1 MGWQPDIDL
10 AEVLRFTAVTA
21 REILDDFFTAAS
33 TFDAGALARVLH
45 PEARISEMPN
55 AINREGTERDVA
67 AAREAFERGRGLLS
81 AQRYDVHQVVEAGDT
96 IAARVTW
103 RGTLAA
109 NGQELKAHIATFTQ
123 VRDGRIFRHATYDC
137 YEAF

>member
-1 MGWQPDIDL
+1 MI
-10 AEVLRFTAVTA
+10 VH
-21 REILDDFFTAAS
+21 DFFDAAAR
-33 TFDAGALARVLH
+33 FDEAALAALLH
-45 PEARISEMPN
+45 PEARISELPN

-67 AAREAFERGRGLLS
+67 QAREAFARGKGLLAS
-81 AQRYDVHQVVEAGDT
+81 QSYDVHQVLEAGDT
-96 IAARVTW
+96 IAARATW

-109 NGQELKAHIATFTQ
+109 TGQQLTAQIATFTQ